1 MNGVFS
7 LPADELPTSSL
18 LPSPSTTNLK
28 EIESI
33 LGAMGTDEEDQLSD
47 FIVSE
52 VCLYCC
58 MFVSPG

>member
-7 LPADELPTSSL
+7 LPADEPGTSSL

-52 VCLYCC
+52 VCL
-58 MFVSPG
+58 